1 MVIDKV
7 RGLKFCWFF
16 QAILEVTEALVN
28 MGDVLG
34 ELWPLD
40 NTARILL
47 RILVHYNYGASVR
60 SSEADRCKIS
70 VEFCDT
76 VLRENAIRAL
86 VKDPP
91 LSFRQAKERWADVT
105 ERYASN
111 VFAARGQV
119 TANNGRQAGGGGQ
132 FGGGQFGS
140 GGQAGGSGQNVRGFG
155 GGAAA
160 GGGGNGGGRA
170 GFQNRN
176 RNARVFVGG
185 KSYPVCFDYNRASCN
200 RKPAGCGCE
209 DAKGVV
215 FAHAC
220 NYWNFTTAKFC
231 LASHT
236 RVGNH

>member
-1 MVIDKV
+1 MLFGIV
-7 RGLKFCWFF
+7 F
-16 QAILEVTEALVN
+16 QAILDVTEALVN
-28 MGDVLG
+28 LGDVLG

-70 VEFCDT
+70 VEFCDA

-91 LSFRQAKERWADVT
+91 LSFRQAKERWTDVT
-105 ERYASN
+105 ERYTSN
-111 VFAARGQV
+111 VFAVRNQAAGGV
-119 TANNGRQAGGGGQ
+119 GRQTGGGGHFGGGGQ
-132 FGGGQFGS
+132 SGGGGNN
-140 GGQAGGSGQNVRGFG
+140 GRGFG

-160 GGGGNGGGRA
+160 GGNVNGSSRA

-176 RNARVFVGG
+176 RNARLFVGG
-185 KSYPVCFDYNRASCN
+185 KSFPVCFDYNRASCN

-220 NYWNFTTAKFC
+220 NYWNFTTSKFC